1 MKKPNTGEANIMFDK
16 TKSFLNGWN
25 AALDELD
32 DYLDEIQ
39 ADLKKQRKQHLI
51 IEIRNIVKGMH
62 DYHGALKVE
71 KND

>member
-1 MKKPNTGEANIMFDK
+1 MFDE
-16 TKSFLNGWN
+16 TKAFLNGWN

-51 IEIRNIVKGMH
+51 IEIRNLVKGMH